1 MSSTRVIG
9 LIWAQTLDGV
19 IGVDNRIPWR
29 VPEDMANFKA
39 VTMDHPVVMGRRTWD
54 SLPPRFR

>member
-39 VTMDHPVVMGRRTWD
+39 
-54 SLPPRFR
+54 